1 MPCEPGYTPT
11 TIHAINLNAVNFVTL
26 HVEMTNC
33 KCTFIVDSGADVS
46 LFKVTKVPPMQIVDL
61 NKKLRITGVTDGVT
75 ETIAEARTYITFD
88 NNLKL
93 DHSFQL
99 VSENFPIPTDGILG
113 RDFLV
118 KFRCT
123 IDYDNWLLNFNFHPI
138 ILSPRCEVI
147 RKLPNFFVNEN
158 SIFHALGFESRIL
171 SNAY

>member
-26 HVEMTNC
+26 HVEMMNC

-88 NNLKL
+88 KNLKL

-113 RDFLV
+113 RDFL
-118 KFRCT
+118 
-123 IDYDNWLLNFNFHPI
+123 I
-138 ILSPRCEVI
+138 EVQVHH
-147 RKLPNFFVNEN
+147 RL
-158 SIFHALGFESRIL
+158 
-171 SNAY
+171 